1 MMSGSI
7 AIAAPRIAPSAS
19 RLDRNRRQA
28 PLAARPVVI
37 CQIYSDSSS
46 RDVTSRALNGRRL
59 RWVSVRT
66 TPVSNAK
73 SRSEHVR
80 TGTASIPIGGTSPS
94 DADASGGD
102 PFAGDLAEDVGTP
115 PPRED
120 GSGNSTLEDIAPE
133 PKSNFLRS
141 IGITNG
147 VLGVSQDR
155 VEMVAKQALPVM
167 GGMASQNVLNLADSA
182 MVGRLG
188 TACVAAVGISST
200 LNFQCQA
207 ALQGISSGV
216 QAMSAR
222 RIGEGKS
229 SIAAVP
235 LNAALM
241 LCLLFGIP
249 MATWAYTNAPML
261 VDRLTADPEVIKHA
275 VQYLQARLAAVP
287 AVGINFA
294 FRGFWNAAQQPQI
307 YMNTLLIMHAVN
319 IGLSLA
325 LIFGVPALGV
335 PAMGVVGAGIGTS
348 FSVWVGSAL
357 YLRMG
362 FQRAKHMGFGCCFP
376 SANDFKVLL
385 KQAAPTS
392 GTNLLFA
399 TGMAAM
405 YWIVGQLGTA
415 ETAAVNVL
423 INLMLTLV
431 LPCMG
436 MGLAA
441 GALSGRALGRGDVDD
456 ATQWPWDVA
465 KLTAALMFG
474 VGLIAVLIPEV
485 LLKVFL
491 TNEDAIRVA
500 TWPLRFTGI
509 TVAGDALSLTMQNAL
524 LGVGDAARVAM
535 VSIGTQWLLFL
546 PAAYFGVTRLGFDLN
561 WMWGLYVGQ
570 RVLQAVI
577 YAAMWRDGKWRRI
590 KLS

>member
-73 SRSEHVR
+73 SRSERVR
-80 TGTASIPIGGTSPS
+80 TGSASIPIGGTSPS

-133 PKSNFLRS
+133 PKSKFLRS

-188 TACVAAVGISST
+188 TACV
-200 LNFQCQA
+200 
-207 ALQGISSGV
+207 
-216 QAMSAR
+216 
-222 RIGEGKS
+222 
-229 SIAAVP
+229 AAVP

-294 FRGFWNAAQQPQI
+294 FRGFWNAAQHPQI

-546 PAAYFGVTRLGFDLN
+546 PVAYFGVTRFGFDLN